1 MRIQPPALMPI
12 LRSRHQAELLT
23 WLFLHPGEEYTL
35 GDMAL
40 RLRISPSTLH
50 AEVERLTTAGIVT
63 DRYVGRTRL
72 LRANTASRL
81 AQPLTELL
89 TLSFGPPVVVAEEFD
104 DVAGVEQVVLYGSW
118 AARYEGVA
126 GKEPADVDVM
136 VVGKPDRED
145 VYAAADRCQRRLG
158 LDVNPTVR
166 TAKAWRD
173 ATDALVITV
182 KDGPHLVVVE
192 HTGVA
197 A

>member
-1 MRIQPPALMPI
+1 MPI

-23 WLFLHPGEEYTL
+23 WFSLHPGEEYTL
-35 GDMAL
+35 GDMVL

-104 DVAGVEQVVLYGSW
+104 DVAGVEQVDLYGLW
-118 AARYEGVA
+118 AARYEGVV

-145 VYAAADRCQRRLG
+145 IYAAADRCQRRLG
-158 LDVNPTVR
+158 LDVNTTVR

-173 ATDALVITV
+173 ATDSLVITV
-182 KDGPHLVVVE
+182 RDGP
-192 HTGVA
+192 TSWSSRTAG
-197 A
+197 